1 MFSSLCKSLPEVIL
15 VITDITGIINPVTEV
30 IYIYIS
36 IYTYHGLDPFMTVN
50 GHNRRAEE
58 KLGKTEKQ
66 LMKTDEKTNELMKQV
81 YIEKLMNTD

>member
-30 IYIYIS
+30 IYI
-36 IYTYHGLDPFMTVN
+36 IYTYHGLDPFISVN

-66 LMKTDEKTNELMKQV
+66 LMKTDKNK
-81 YIEKLMNTD
+81 

>member
-1 MFSSLCKSLPEVIL
+1 
-15 VITDITGIINPVTEV
+15 
-30 IYIYIS
+30 
-36 IYTYHGLDPFMTVN
+36 MTVN